1 MQIFKTIKVLAIK
14 MERFHIVLVSIGSKE
29 NCCFLKHLPT
39 LVCTYVINEWSL
51 VTLWHKSFEHTVFA
65 CKQYLVMKL
74 RPSIDSTLGWNS
86 FWGRFLVD
94 FFFWE
99 DKSDL
104 FMLQYFVFV
113 SSLLNHIHISSQ
125 NFGLQILWKP
135 QKYGFIFI
143 TKKVGR
149 FNLAETT
156 KCTTKMLLQKLF
168 YSVVKSIDTKLKYQ
182 PSSLEY

>member
-1 MQIFKTIKVLAIK
+1 MIQNIKTIQVLAIK

-94 FFFWE
+94 CFLRRQIWF
-99 DKSDL
+99 
-104 FMLQYFVFV
+104 
-113 SSLLNHIHISSQ
+113 IHVA
-125 NFGLQILWKP
+125 ILC
-135 QKYGFIFI
+135 FRLII
-143 TKKVGR
+143 TKSYTHK
-149 FNLAETT
+149 FAEFWTT
-156 KCTTKMLLQKLF
+156 NFVKTTEIWF
-168 YSVVKSIDTKLKYQ
+168 HIYH
-182 PSSLEY
+182 

>member
-1 MQIFKTIKVLAIK
+1 MPSWKSFSSSSASSQL
-14 MERFHIVLVSIGSKE
+14 GSDSS
-29 NCCFLKHLPT
+29 LIPT
-39 LVCTYVINEWSL
+39 LDCTYVINEWSL

-94 FFFWE
+94 FFFW

-113 SSLLNHIHISSQ
+113 SSLLNHTQKFAEFWTIYKFCENHRNMVSYLPLKKLEDSIMR
-125 NFGLQILWKP
+125 KP
-135 QKYGFIFI
+135 S
-143 TKKVGR
+143 
-149 FNLAETT
+149 
-156 KCTTKMLLQKLF
+156 KCMTKMQLQKLF
-168 YSVVKSIDTKLKYQ
+168 YFVVNSIDTKLKYQ